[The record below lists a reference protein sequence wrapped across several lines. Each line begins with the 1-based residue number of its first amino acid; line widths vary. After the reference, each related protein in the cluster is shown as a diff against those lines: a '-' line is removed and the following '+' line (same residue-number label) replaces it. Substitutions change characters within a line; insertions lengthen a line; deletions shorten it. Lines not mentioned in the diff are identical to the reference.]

1 MIKNYFKIA
10 FRVFGRHKLFTIIN
24 IVGLSIGISAALV
37 IYIISAFDFS
47 FDKFHPN
54 SERIYRVV
62 TNFTRSGESGATGGV
77 IGALPDAAQTE
88 VAGLS
93 QSAPFYRFDQLNVA
107 IPNGSASST
116 KFKNQENVVITDNR
130 YFKLFSY
137 KWLAGSSAT
146 ALNAPNQVVLTS
158 NQAKI
163 YFPNLTTDQII
174 GREVI
179 YDDSIRTTVSGIV
192 QAFNEHTDFNAH
204 DFISYHTAEHLLN
217 FYKQLSRDNWSSVSG
232 KSQFFVRLTE
242 SASVVHVEKQLNE
255 LLKDHTSTSENKD
268 FKQQLALQPLSDL
281 HFNEKYHGLGRTANK
296 STLYSLWV
304 VAAFLLLLGCI
315 NFINLTTAQA
325 SNRSREI
332 GIRKTMGSSRRQ
344 LIIQFLSETFLI
356 TLFAVIVAV
365 ILVPFLLKAFSDFIP
380 KGVDAAQLLQ
390 PNVLL
395 FLLLLTFAV
404 SLLSGFYPALILSG
418 YQPVLV
424 LKKQTHSNKTSNAW
438 LRKSLTVTQF
448 VVAQFFI
455 MATVLV
461 SKQVYYALHKD
472 LGFKKEAIVYINMP
486 YKNNDAGKKQVFIN
500 KLRSIPQIGM
510 VSLGDN
516 PPSSNSD
523 ITRDAVYMDGKHEI
537 KTSLNMKFADENYLA
552 VYHIKLLAGTNIRSS
567 DTLRQIVIN
576 ATYAKILG
584 FSSPKQ
590 AVGKFVDIDKGK
602 TEIVGVAADFYQ
614 KSLRSAITPLAI
626 IATDDRH
633 AYTVHVALKPETAGG
648 TEWKEAIA
656 TMQANWKQI
665 FPTDEFDCSF
675 FDEDIA
681 KMYDSEQHMA
691 SLLTWATGLSI
702 VISCLGLLGLAIYT
716 INQRTKEIGVR
727 KVLGA
732 SVAQI
737 VTLLSTEIIGLILF
751 AFVLVSPLAWWAM
764 HKWMEGF
771 ADRTAI
777 SWWIF
782 ALTGGGMLFI
792 AVLTSGFQTIK
803 AALTNPVKSLRS
815 E

>member
-10 FRVFGRHKLFTIIN
+10 FRVFGRHKLFTMIN
-24 IVGLSIGISAALV
+24 IVGLTIGISAALV
-37 IYIISAFDFS
+37 IYVISAFDFS
-47 FDKFHPN
+47 FDKFHPD

-77 IGALPDAAQTE
+77 VGALPDAVQAE
-88 VAGLS
+88 VGGLT

-107 IPNGSASST
+107 IPTSWANSI
-116 KFKNQENVVITDNR
+116 KFKNQENIIITDSR

-174 GREVI
+174 GRDVI
-179 YDDSIRTTVSGIV
+179 YDDSIKTTVGGIV
-192 QAFNEHTDFNAH
+192 ETFNEHTDFKAH
-204 DFISYHTAEHLLN
+204 DFISYQTAEHLPN
-217 FYKQLSRDNWSSVSG
+217 FNKQLSRDNWSSVSG

-242 SASVVHVEKQLNE
+242 GTSVARVEKQLND
-255 LLKDHTSTSENKD
+255 LLKSHTSDSENKD

-296 STLYSLWV
+296 STLYSLWA

-332 GIRKTMGSSRRQ
+332 GIRKTMGSSRKQ
-344 LIIQFLSETFLI
+344 LILQFLSETFLI
-356 TLFAVIVAV
+356 TLFAVIVAMT
-365 ILVPFLLKAFSDFIP
+365 LVPFILKAFNDFIP
-380 KGVDAAQLLQ
+380 TGVNAAQLLQ
-390 PNVLL
+390 PDMLV
-395 FLLLLTFAV
+395 FLLLLTITV

-424 LKKQTHSNKTSNAW
+424 LKKQTHSTKTGNTW

-461 SKQVYYALHKD
+461 SKQVYYALHKN
-472 LGFKKEAIVYINMP
+472 LGFQKEAIVYVNIP
-486 YKNNDAGKKQVFIN
+486 HKNNEATKKQVFIN
-500 KLRSIPQIGM
+500 TLRSIPQIGM

-523 ITRDAVYMDGKHEI
+523 ITRDAVYIDGKHEI
-537 KTSLNMKFADENYLA
+537 KTSLDMKFADENYLS
-552 VYHIKLLAGTNIRSS
+552 VYHIKLLAGSNIRSL
-567 DTLRQIVIN
+567 DTLKQIVIN

-584 FSSPKQ
+584 FGSPQQ
-590 AVGKFVDIDKGK
+590 AVGKFVDIDKVK
-602 TEIVGVAADFYQ
+602 TQIVGVAADFYQ

-626 IATDDRH
+626 IAADDKH
-633 AYTVHVALKPETAGG
+633 AYTAHIALKPETAGG
-648 TEWKEAIA
+648 SEWKEAIA
-656 TMQANWKQI
+656 TMQANWKQLY
-665 FPTDEFDCSF
+665 PNQEFNCSF

-691 SLLTWATGLSI
+691 VLLSWATGLSVI
-702 VISCLGLLGLAIYT
+702 ISCLGLLGLAIYT

-737 VTLLSTEIIGLILF
+737 VTLLSKEIIGLILL

-782 ALTGGGMLFI
+782 ALTGGCMLLI
-792 AVLTSGFQTIK
+792 AILTSGFQTMK
-803 AALTNPVKSLRS
+803 AALTNPVRCLRS

>member
-1 MIKNYFKIA
+1 MIKNCFKIA
-10 FRVFGRHKLFTIIN
+10 FRVFGRHKLFTVIN

-37 IYIISAFDFS
+37 IYVISAFDFS
-47 FDKFHPN
+47 FDQFHPDRT
-54 SERIYRVV
+54 RIYRVV
-62 TNFTRSGESGATGGV
+62 TNFNSSGESGATGGV

-88 VAGLS
+88 VTGLS

-107 IPNGSASST
+107 VPNGSLSAT
-116 KFKNQENVVITDNR
+116 KFKNQENIVITDNR
-130 YFKLFSY
+130 YFQLFPY
-137 KWLAGSSAT
+137 QWLAGSAAT

-158 NQAKI
+158 DQAKR
-163 YFPNLTTDQII
+163 YFPNLSPDQII

-179 YDDSIRTTVSGIV
+179 YDDSIKTTVSGVV
-192 QAFNEHTDFNAH
+192 QAFHERTDFNAH
-204 DFISYHTAEHLLN
+204 DFISYRTAEHLQN
-217 FYKQLSRDNWSSVSG
+217 FSKQLSRDNWSSVSG
-232 KSQFFVRLTE
+232 KSQFFVKLSE
-242 SASVVHVEKQLNE
+242 GASVTHIERQLNE
-255 LLKDHTSTSENKD
+255 LLKTHSAESESKE

-296 STLYSLWV
+296 STLYSLWA

-332 GIRKTMGSSRRQ
+332 GIRKTMGSNRRQ

-356 TLFAVIVAV
+356 TLFAVIIAV
-365 ILVPFLLKAFSDFIP
+365 ILVPFLLKEFSDFIP
-380 KGVDAAQLLQ
+380 KGVDTAPLLQ
-390 PNVLL
+390 PNVLV

-404 SLLSGFYPALILSG
+404 SLLSGFYPALVLSG

-424 LKKQTHSNKTSNAW
+424 LKKRTHGNKTGNAW

-461 SKQVYYALHKD
+461 SKQIYYALHKN
-472 LGFKKEAIVYINMP
+472 LGFQKEAIIYLHMP
-486 YKNNDAGKKQVFIN
+486 YKNNDASKKQVFVYR
-500 KLRSIPQIGM
+500 LRSIPRIGM

-523 ITRDAVYMDGKHEI
+523 ITRDAVYRDEKREI
-537 KTSLNMKFADENYLA
+537 KTSLNMKFADEHYLA

-567 DTLRQIVIN
+567 DTLKQIVIN
-576 ATYAKILG
+576 AMYAKILG
-584 FSSPKQ
+584 FRSPQQ
-590 AVGKFVDIDKGK
+590 AIGKFIDIDKVK

-614 KSLRSAITPLAI
+614 KSLRSAIAPLAI
-626 IATDDRH
+626 IATDDKH
-633 AYTVHVALKPETAGG
+633 AYTVHIALKPETAGG
-648 TEWKEAIA
+648 TEWKETIA
-656 TMQANWKQI
+656 AMQANWKQL
-665 FPTDEFDCSF
+665 FPNEDFNCSF

-681 KMYDSEQHMA
+681 KMYGNEQHMA
-691 SLLTWATGLSI
+691 VLLSWATGLSI
-702 VISCLGLLGLAIYT
+702 IISCLGLLGLAIFT

-732 SVAQI
+732 SMMQI
-737 VTLLSTEIIGLILF
+737 VTLLSTEIAGLILL

-771 ADRTAI
+771 ADRTGI

-792 AVLTSGFQTIK
+792 AILTSGFQTIK
-803 AALTNPVKSLRS
+803 AGLANPVKSLRS